1 MENGITR
8 RSAIKRMGAAV
19 AGAAVL
25 GTIPSFAREAIGLE
39 SIPQDSKPSD
49 DPNASTLKM
58 DYKLVYEGPDVVF
71 HQIND
76 HLWVGNGHRT
86 YNESVYIV
94 EGQEK
99 ALLIDTGT
107 RMDHLDEI
115 VAGITSKPVTVV
127 LTHTHGDH
135 AGSVKW
141 FKEIWMTKADG
152 INPPRGYDG
161 KVSYMSNHQMF
172 DLGGRTL
179 EVFHAPGHTRDSVLL
194 IDRENHLAISGDAFG
209 STNLLMT
216 CELSTFIKTAEETL
230 RMMCDQ
236 QIYYM
241 LPGHFDGTNAETSK
255 RVYDL
260 WVLASDV
267 LAGRR
272 EGEITSSGMG
282 LNRRITYEGVR
293 FNYNSQMVK

>member
-25 GTIPSFAREAIGLE
+25 GTIPSFAREAIGPE
-39 SIPQDSKPSD
+39 SFPQDSKPSD

-58 DYKLVYEGPDVVF
+58 DYKLVYEG
-71 HQIND
+71 
-76 HLWVGNGHRT
+76 
-86 YNESVYIV
+86 
-94 EGQEK
+94 
-99 ALLIDTGT
+99 
-107 RMDHLDEI
+107 
-115 VAGITSKPVTVV
+115 
-127 LTHTHGDH
+127 
-135 AGSVKW
+135 
-141 FKEIWMTKADG
+141 
-152 INPPRGYDG
+152 
-161 KVSYMSNHQMF
+161 
-172 DLGGRTL
+172 
-179 EVFHAPGHTRDSVLL
+179 PGHTRDSVLL

>member
-58 DYKLVYEGPDVVF
+58 DYKY
-71 HQIND
+71 
-76 HLWVGNGHRT
+76 
-86 YNESVYIV
+86 
-94 EGQEK
+94 
-99 ALLIDTGT
+99 TGT

-115 VAGITSKPVTVV
+115 VAGITSKPV
-127 LTHTHGDH
+127 
-135 AGSVKW
+135 
-141 FKEIWMTKADG
+141 
-152 INPPRGYDG
+152 
-161 KVSYMSNHQMF
+161 
-172 DLGGRTL
+172 
-179 EVFHAPGHTRDSVLL
+179 
-194 IDRENHLAISGDAFG
+194 
-209 STNLLMT
+209 
-216 CELSTFIKTAEETL
+216 TAEETL